1 MMRIK
6 DFTGTLASPNIYS
19 VDVSPSMHSILVAAE
34 GWHGFTDLFLIAGE
48 NRQHIIDAEKDKLSV
63 REARFTKQNE
73 ILIGLLSNE
82 LILFNISERKIIYR
96 KQINTSPFS
105 DFQLNGNHEQAIV
118 SDESGVITRV
128 KISNGVIIRQYSGLI
143 FDKVFQTAFKSGK
156 ILATGEDGK
165 IAFWDLP

>member
-118 SDESGVITRV
+118 SDESRSEEHTSELQSHSF
-128 KISNGVIIRQYSGLI
+128 ISYA
-143 FDKVFQTAFKSGK
+143 VFCLKKKKNKKTKQKNKRKTKEKQEKSK
-156 ILATGEDGK
+156 HR
-165 IAFWDLP
+165 